1 VTEQGILGD
10 PNQITVMI
18 DDNRNDCQ
26 ITNQVVDCFYH
37 NQSLLQDIRITPRG
51 TVEDKDLSGTI
62 QNQGQVQR
70 VTLQAGTRLY
80 GGSVAISLTGI
91 AGLPVTDR
99 PVIDDT
105 VIKPQTQLAHVV
117 IGRKTTLDSF
127 AILGEGVLFEDN
139 NTIPSIIDLSG
150 ILGRFPP
157 AIPEQIGAVKLETD
171 VLVNN
176 AVGGILGAIN
186 GLYDLNR
193 ENIMVK
199 QNPVS
204 GYLEATFDQFHCAV
218 LPATTRQ
225 VLRNQMDNSIPLGMS
240 VYPDQ
245 AVTFITHTGREVMTY
260 PIVQDFVALQQQLQ
274 QRGLSPATVE
284 SNGNLKVPFTADS
297 FFIARPSL
305 CAYLVSDDRPLGMTE
320 TMPVAMVFVDTQGR
334 RWQQFFYPAVV
345 DETVLARKKENYH
358 QEGHF
363 ISISSEGKTYQGIL
377 DYLVTVEKSSANDT
391 MVVLEIADVNGDGLT
406 DYQIVYPQGVAQ
418 KVFRL
423 P

>member
-1 VTEQGILGD
+1 
-10 PNQITVMI
+10 
-18 DDNRNDCQ
+18 
-26 ITNQVVDCFYH
+26 VV
-37 NQSLLQDIRITPRG
+37 
-51 TVEDKDLSGTI
+51 
-62 QNQGQVQR
+62 
-70 VTLQAGTRLY
+70 LQANTHLY
-80 GGSVAISLTGI
+80 GGSVIESLSGV
-91 AGLPVTDR
+91 AGLAIPEMA
-99 PVIDDT
+99 VIEDT
-105 VIKPQTQLAHVV
+105 VVKPQTRLSHVI
-117 IGRKTTLDSF
+117 IGRNTAVDST
-127 AILGEGVLFEDN
+127 AVLGEGVLFEDN

-157 AIPEQIGAVKLETD
+157 AIPDQIGAVKLESD

-186 GLYDLNR
+186 GLYDLKR
-193 ENIMVK
+193 ENIVVT
-199 QNPVS
+199 QNAES
-204 GYLEATFDQFHCAV
+204 GYLEATFDQFYCAV
-218 LPATTRQ
+218 LPTTTRQ

-260 PIVQDFVALQQQLQ
+260 AIVQDFVALQQQLQ

-305 CAYLVSDDRPLGMTE
+305 CAYSVADDMPLGMTE
-320 TMPVAMVFVDTQGR
+320 TMPVAMVFMDTQGR
-334 RWQQFFYPAVV
+334 RWQQFFYPTIA

-363 ISISSEGKTYQGIL
+363 ISINSEGKTYQGIL
-377 DYLVTVEKSSANDT
+377 DYLVTVEKSSANDS
-391 MVVLEIADVNGDGLT
+391 MEILEIADVNGDGLT
-406 DYQIVYPQGVAQ
+406 DYQIVYPQGIAQ